1 MIKTNTNTFCWL
13 SVEDETRGE
22 PHETV
27 DFAEILRAV
36 SLVSHDTEEPGRTE
50 STDRSTNLP
59 DVVSAS
65 DLDARD
71 VMLAQERLQ
80 DAEWVDWADVRRE
93 LQRSS

>member
-1 MIKTNTNTFCWL
+1 MIEDSTNTFCWI
-13 SVEDETRGE
+13 SVEDETRGK

-36 SLVSHDTEEPGRTE
+36 SLVWHDIEEPGRTE
-50 STDRSTNLP
+50 AADRSANLP
-59 DVVSAS
+59 DVLSAS

-93 LQRSS
+93 LQRPS